1 MHNSSYLCHYGVK
14 GMRWGI
20 RKSRST
26 GTRQSTGHKSD
37 VRYKASS
44 TKTNTKTNG
53 TTARN
58 QRLILA
64 TTVRQALNSGASMAT
79 SQALLSISTG
89 DPAIIATRTLGGLAL
104 GMVIGGVTG
113 NFQAKYQNTNTS
125 GYREKETSLRDNEY
139 LDDHG
144 DVRDKKTGKM
154 VYN

>member
-1 MHNSSYLCHYGVK
+1 MHNGSYLCHHGVK

-26 GTRQSTGHKSD
+26 ETRQSTGHKSD

-44 TKTNTKTNG
+44 TKTNG

-104 GMVIGGVTG
+104 GMIIGGVTG
-113 NFQAKYQNTNTS
+113 NFQAKYQNTNIS
-125 GYREKETSLRDNEY
+125 GYQEKETSL
-139 LDDHG
+139 
-144 DVRDKKTGKM
+144 
-154 VYN
+154 